1 MIDYNIIYIGDLGV
15 RAEVAAFCPEGGV
28 GEWHVMLHV
37 EPRRE
42 DFEGQ
47 LRRLY
52 EAEDRLPRM
61 TGFSGA
67 QYILKRYFL
76 SDSTNQQPLMRQETH
91 RQNQQTQKRTNQKR
105 NKPCLH
111 QDSIHHI
118 PMQRKTR

>member
-1 MIDYNIIYIGDLGV
+1 
-15 RAEVAAFCPEGGV
+15 
-28 GEWHVMLHV
+28 MLHV

-76 SDSTNQQPLMRQETH
+76 SDSTNQQPLMRQEPDVAISTI
-91 RQNQQTQKRTNQKR
+91 QQQPLDGSKVAGWLYMTSGQE
-105 NKPCLH
+105 
-111 QDSIHHI
+111 
-118 PMQRKTR
+118 KTAER